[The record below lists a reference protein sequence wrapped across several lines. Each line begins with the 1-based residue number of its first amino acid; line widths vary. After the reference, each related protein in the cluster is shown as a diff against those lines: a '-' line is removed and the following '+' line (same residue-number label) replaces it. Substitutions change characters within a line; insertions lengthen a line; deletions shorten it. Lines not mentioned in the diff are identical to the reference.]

1 MNSCEKIYTGN
12 FAKRSVMKDYLLIF
26 RGGLDFSTA
35 TLDQLQKAVGNWK
48 SWIEELTKKGIYRG
62 GERVIRTDAAVVDG
76 ASRKIISGPYFANNE
91 TVGGFIGIK
100 AENLAQ
106 AIEITKDCPIFNFDG
121 KVEVREVAVM

>member
-1 MNSCEKIYTGN
+1 
-12 FAKRSVMKDYLLIF
+12 MKDYLLIF

-35 TLDQLQKAVGNWK
+35 TPDQLQKAVGNWK

-76 ASRKIISGPYFANNE
+76 ASRKIIAGPYFANNE

-121 KVEVREVAVM
+121 KVEVREVAVRLPLRPWGAGVLTAD